1 MPSAN
6 AWESRGSQYI
16 GKSFDY
22 SILGL
27 EQQIKSHSL
36 DVGTIKQMARMVEKG
51 ARRPGS
57 YFQLFSLRLH
67 FIFFNEE
74 RQD

>member
-6 AWESRGSQYI
+6 AWESRGTQYI

-22 SILGL
+22 SMLGL
-27 EQQIKSHSL
+27 EQLIKSRSL
-36 DVGTIKQMARMVEKG
+36 DVATIKGIARMVEKE

-57 YFQLFSLRLH
+57 YFQLFSLRLY

-74 RQD
+74 RQN